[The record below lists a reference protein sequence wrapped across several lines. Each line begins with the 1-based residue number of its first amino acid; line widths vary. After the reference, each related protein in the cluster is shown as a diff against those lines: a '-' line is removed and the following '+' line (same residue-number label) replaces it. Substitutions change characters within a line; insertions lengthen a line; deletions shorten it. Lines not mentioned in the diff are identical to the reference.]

1 MRQRIRMPAR
11 AAWLVTVAAMWP
23 VTTALLAVM
32 IRTTDAQLSAG
43 ALAADA
49 MQSAAFACVV
59 VGGPAAAVS
68 LRVRRTCGRGRAV
81 LTGLATAALILLFLY
96 SYLEASGGS
105 LPGVWDAVGPVFVVA
120 LAETALA
127 VTLRGRRTAPAA
139 AGPDPAAAGPDQPAA
154 GPDPAAAAAG
164 PDPAGGASQGA
175 DQGAG

>member
-1 MRQRIRMPAR
+1 
-11 AAWLVTVAAMWP
+11 
-23 VTTALLAVM
+23 
-32 IRTTDAQLSAG
+32 
-43 ALAADA
+43 
-49 MQSAAFACVV
+49 
-59 VGGPAAAVS
+59 
-68 LRVRRTCGRGRAV
+68 V

>member
-1 MRQRIRMPAR
+1 MPAS
-11 AAWLVTVAAMWP
+11 ADWLVTIAAMWP

-32 IRTTDAQLSAG
+32 IRTTDTQLSAG
-43 ALAADA
+43 ALAAEA

-81 LTGLATAALILLFLY
+81 LSGLATAALILLFLY

-127 VTLRGRRTAPAA
+127 VTLRGRRTAPA
-139 AGPDPAAAGPDQPAA
+139 
-154 GPDPAAAAAG
+154 G
-164 PDPAGGASQGA
+164 PDPAGDASQGA